1 MAFRGLCGVKCNS
14 MPNENEN
21 EVESRLIASE
31 SPELSLG
38 EAPGWFSWFGRAFPA
53 FSERNFRLYFNGQ
66 LISMIGTW
74 LQTVAQGWLVLELTH
89 SAFWVG
95 AIAALGMLP
104 TVIFGLPAGVVVD
117 RYDKRKILI
126 AAQVISMV
134 LAAILGFLAIANA
147 ATLAA
152 IALLAFLSGVVNAL
166 DLPARQAFTFE
177 IVRREH
183 LASAIAL
190 ASATFNASRI
200 VGPAMAGILISLI
213 GTGGTF
219 LVNAASFIA
228 AIVSLVMI
236 TGYRHE
242 PEHHPHPLKAIR
254 AGIAYAF
261 SHPLIRTLLITSAVV
276 SFFGFS
282 YTAILPAVVEQVFGR
297 GAAELGYLYAASG
310 VGAVVAA
317 ILISAF
323 SRRIGANIFIVG
335 GNLILGASLAAF
347 AATGNFE
354 LGLAASFFIGLGFA
368 SAFAM
373 MNTTIQ
379 HAVENQMRGRVM
391 SLFVLTFL
399 GVAPFGNFA
408 MGAAAERFGPPA
420 AIAAGAGVVL
430 LAGIVLLLRYR
441 HLARGG
447 EFRSSS
453 ARS

>member
-1 MAFRGLCGVKCNS
+1 
-14 MPNENEN
+14 MPNEN

-31 SPELSLG
+31 SPELTLG
-38 EAPGWFSWFGRAFPA
+38 QAPDWFGWFGRAFPA

-104 TVIFGLPAGVVVD
+104 TVIFGLPAGVVAD

-126 AAQVISMV
+126 AAQIISMI

-152 IALLAFLSGVVNAL
+152 IALLAFLAGVVNAI

-228 AIVSLVMI
+228 AIVSLAMI

-242 PEHHPHPLKAIR
+242 PAHHPHPLKAIR

-261 SHPLIRTLLITSAVV
+261 SHPLIRMLLITSAVI
-276 SFFGFS
+276 SLFGFS

-310 VGAVVAA
+310 IGAVVAA
-317 ILISAF
+317 IFISAF
-323 SRRIGANIFIVG
+323 SQRIGAATFIVG
-335 GNLILGASLAAF
+335 GNLALGAALTAF
-347 AATGNFE
+347 ALVRSFE
-354 LGLAASFFIGLGFA
+354 LGLVASFFIGLGFA
-368 SAFAM
+368 SAFPM
-373 MNTTIQ
+373 ISTTIQ
-379 HAVENQMRGRVM
+379 HAVEPAMRGRVT

-420 AIAAGAGVVL
+420 AIAAGAAVVL
-430 LAGIVLLLRYR
+430 LAGIAL
-441 HLARGG
+441 
-447 EFRSSS
+447 FFNRSRIAQDAS
-453 ARS
+453 ATASP